1 MRRTGCGVVV
11 ALDDVSVEIT
21 AELQKELTYA
31 GPSCVHLYSTGNA
44 MSGTVPYLIIKGII
58 KYNF

>member
-1 MRRTGCGVVV
+1 M

-31 GPSCVHLYSTGNA
+31 CPSCVHLYSTGNPV
-44 MSGTVPYLIIKGII
+44 SGTVLYLIHLNDEKE
-58 KYNF
+58 